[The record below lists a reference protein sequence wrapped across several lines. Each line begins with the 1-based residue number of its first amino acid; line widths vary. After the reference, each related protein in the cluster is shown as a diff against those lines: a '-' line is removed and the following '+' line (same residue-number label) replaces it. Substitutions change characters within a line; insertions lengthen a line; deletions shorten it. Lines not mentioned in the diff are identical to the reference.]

1 MTKHILSKSTFMY
14 GCQCSKRLYFH
25 KFRADLR
32 NPEDEEQTS
41 IFAAGTNVG
50 LLAQGLFP
58 GGVNAEPPDA
68 FSYHIAVAKTKELI
82 EAGQEVIYE
91 AAFNYDGVLCAID
104 ILVKE
109 NGKWY
114 AFEVKGSTKVKEPF
128 ILDASLQHFVIS
140 NSGVPLEDISII
152 HINNQYVRIGELN
165 IPGLFTKQTI
175 KEQVL
180 ANSEFVAGKI
190 AELKTLLR
198 EKKEPT
204 IEAGDHCYKPYE
216 CDFTGHCWASFQ
228 PEPSTIPQNIDT
240 VAIQDFLDEWE
251 YPLYFFDFET
261 IMPAV
266 PEFDHSRPY
275 QQIPFQYSLH
285 KQAAPGGAIEHTE
298 FLGDGITDPREAMLR
313 SLLKEFGD
321 EGSIIVWNKSFEMTR
336 LRELARDFP
345 QFADKIAGI
354 LDRIVDLMIPFRRR
368 WYYLPAFNESASLK
382 SVLPVLIP
390 ELSYQDLE
398 IQEGGLA
405 SLIYS
410 QLKLHEPEVQYQH
423 RQHLL
428 DYCRR
433 DTLAM
438 VEIYRHLR
446 NILAT

>member
-14 GCQCSKRLYFH
+14 GCQCPKRLYFH

-41 IFAAGTNVG
+41 IFAAGTNIG

-68 FSYHIAVAKTKELI
+68 FSYHIAVAKTKEFI

-104 ILVKE
+104 ILVKQ

-165 IPGLFTKQTI
+165 IPELFTKQTI

-198 EKKEPT
+198 EKNEPI

-216 CDFTGHCWASFQ
+216 CDFTGHCWANFQ
-228 PEPSTIPQNIDT
+228 PEPSTIPHNIDRG
-240 VAIQDFLDEWE
+240 AIQDFLDEWE

-285 KQAAPGGAIEHTE
+285 KQAMPNGKVEHSE

-313 SLLKEFGD
+313 SLLNELGD
-321 EGSIIVWNKSFEMTR
+321 RGSIIVWNKTFEMTR

-345 QFADKIAGI
+345 RYADEIAGV
-354 LDRIVDLMIPFRRR
+354 LDRIVDLMMPFRRR

-410 QLKLHEPEVQYQH
+410 QLKLHEPEVQDQH

-438 VEIYRHLR
+438 VEIYRYLR
-446 NILAT
+446 NI